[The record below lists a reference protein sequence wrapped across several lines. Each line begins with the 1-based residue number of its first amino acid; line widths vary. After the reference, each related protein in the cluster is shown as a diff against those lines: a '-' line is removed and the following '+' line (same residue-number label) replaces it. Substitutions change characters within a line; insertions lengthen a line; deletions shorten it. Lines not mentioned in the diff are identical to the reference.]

1 MINIREYLV
10 FIHQSLALISTF
22 GLLYFLTLTAKCAL
36 YGECAVLNNT
46 TLVKA
51 SNQIFYALSFK
62 DSRNSQKGWFRLQ
75 ELFNL
80 MAPCASHLT
89 SSNFRGA
96 HWTFI
101 LFMAIFHIFYIKPSS
116 SKAVS
121 WIEKKTF

>member
-51 SNQIFYALSFK
+51 SNQIFYALLFK
-62 DSRNSQKGWFRLQ
+62 DSWTSQKGWFRSQ
-75 ELFNL
+75 ELFKL
-80 MAPCASHLT
+80 MAPCASH
-89 SSNFRGA
+89 
-96 HWTFI
+96 
-101 LFMAIFHIFYIKPSS
+101 
-116 SKAVS
+116 
-121 WIEKKTF
+121 